1 MISEGTE
8 VLVNIKKLYLQTI
21 PLVIKFIISLTS
33 MLGNSMFELMAL
45 TEIINAEKTAGKMK
59 YLTLKPPIPQNGQ
72 THSNNSSATADKL
85 FECVSPFCKLGA

>member
-1 MISEGTE
+1 MISEGIE
-8 VLVNIKKLYLQTI
+8 VLVNIKKPYLQTI

-59 YLTLKPPIPQNGQ
+59 YLTLKAPIPQNGQ
-72 THSNNSSATADKL
+72 THSNNSSATADEL
-85 FECVSPFCKLGA
+85 FECVSPFCKVGA